1 MKMIK
6 IPLVASLI
14 VLLAACNK
22 ETKTIPT
29 GNAGQ
34 EQVTLSLRSNS
45 DHPAANAQNPFDY
58 IGYYHNIGLD
68 SLRHY
73 VKENNDTTRFGK
85 YAYLN
90 RYFKLNFGSDVK
102 LAYHPEEKLA
112 CTDYKALWLHQKVS
126 QAAQGYWQA
135 LSDVPQSIKDFNHY
149 DAYKNQLINI
159 ESKVMA
165 DKLGA
170 DEKKNLLMTAAILRY
185 SGYYWINAFENGEV
199 AEHIG
204 GSEISMPYGFLRKLA
219 GVITGICADAS
230 VVAAGYMSGDYSMI
244 GDAISWSEV
253 CGYYTGWY

>member
-1 MKMIK
+1 MKTIK
-6 IPLVASLI
+6 MPLVASLI
-14 VLLAACNK
+14 ILLAACTK
-22 ETKTIPT
+22 ETKTTPA
-29 GNAGQ
+29 GNAKQ
-34 EQVTLSLRSNS
+34 EQVTLSLRSKFE
-45 DHPAANAQNPFDY
+45 HPAANTQNPFDY

-73 VKENNDTTRFGK
+73 VKANNDTTRAGK
-85 YAYLN
+85 YAYLS
-90 RYFKLNFGSDVK
+90 RYFKLNFGADVK
-102 LAYHPEEKLA
+102 LAYHPKEKLA
-112 CTDYKALWLHQKVS
+112 CTDYKAIWLHQKVS
-126 QAAQGYWQA
+126 PVAQVYWQE

-149 DAYKNQLINI
+149 DAYKQQLVAI
-159 ESKVMA
+159 ESKVLA

-170 DEKKNLLMTAAILRY
+170 EEKKNLLITIAILRY
-185 SGYYWINAFENGEV
+185 SGYYWINVFRNGEV

-204 GSEISMPYGFLRKLA
+204 GSGMSMPYGFLRKLA